1 MLQALAVRGRMQQ
14 DQMQQDQMQQQDQM
28 RRNQMLRIP
37 QEAPENNTYLTVSRA
52 VSRKPYGAILP
63 VLVRLW

>member
-1 MLQALAVRGRMQQ
+1 MLQALAVQGRMQQ
-14 DQMQQDQMQQQDQM
+14 DQMQQDQM

-37 QEAPENNTYLTVSRA
+37 QEAPENNTYLTVIHA